1 MIARMSATRPLLV
14 PISTLAAPWMEV
26 SLFEPTCPENAPM
39 ALHVTFVLFPNVT
52 QLDFTAAAQVLAR
65 IPDARVTVAAK
76 SIEAVP
82 TDCGFSILP
91 ASTFGNAGQ
100 ADLLC
105 VPGGF
110 GVVDALSDGETV
122 GFIREQAAG
131 ARYVTSVCTG
141 AFLLGAAGLLRGKR
155 ATTHWA
161 YTGLLPLV
169 GAEVAPGRVVVDGG
183 TITGGGVTAGLDF
196 GLTVAAE
203 VAGAEAAQ
211 SIQLAL
217 EYDPVPPF
225 EAGSPDKAPRGVRAA
240 MDDRYR
246 QPVERMRSAI
256 RSAAA

>member
-1 MIARMSATRPLLV
+1 
-14 PISTLAAPWMEV
+14 
-26 SLFEPTCPENAPM
+26 M

-52 QLDFTAAAQVLAR
+52 QLDFTAPAQVLAR
-65 IPDARVTVAAK
+65 VPDARITVAAR

-91 ASTFGNAGQ
+91 ASTFENAEQ

-110 GVVDALSDGETV
+110 GVAEALGDRDVV
-122 GFIREQAAG
+122 GFIREQAAA

-169 GAEVAPGRVVVDGG
+169 GAELAPGRVVVDGG

-203 VAGAEAAQ
+203 VAGAEVAQ

-217 EYDPVPPF
+217 EYDPAPPF
-225 EAGSPDKAPRGVRAA
+225 EAGAPDKAPPRVRDA
-240 MDDRYR
+240 MDARYR
-246 QPVERMRSAI
+246 QAVERMRRAI
-256 RSAAA
+256 EDATA